1 MADLLDS
8 IEWRAVECLNAN
20 PAHGVEN
27 ALKQGY
33 RDDMG
38 IVLQSDTDEQ
48 LLIQIPF
55 QQAVKLQSVTIASND
70 GDQAPRRVK
79 LFINRASL
87 GFSEA
92 ADFAAT
98 QEFELTEQQLGGE
111 PVQLKYV
118 KFQAVNHL
126 SIFVEDNQGDEEVTR
141 VGKIQLLGAA
151 GQTMNVAEIKKVEEG
166 Q

>member
-27 ALKQGY
+27 AFKQVLSAACMPKCQLPATDFQAYQTCAERVIIHARTVITTSQCTSADESSLPQGY

-55 QQAVKLQSVTIASND
+55 QQGELLMVD
-70 GDQAPRRVK
+70 Y
-79 LFINRASL
+79 
-87 GFSEA
+87 
-92 ADFAAT
+92 AT
-98 QEFELTEQQLGGE
+98 Q
-111 PVQLKYV
+111 
-118 KFQAVNHL
+118 H
-126 SIFVEDNQGDEEVTR
+126 VED
-141 VGKIQLLGAA
+141 A
-151 GQTMNVAEIKKVEEG
+151 TMLSAT
-166 Q
+166 

>member
-27 ALKQGY
+27 ALKQVLSAACMPVCQLQSIGSHNQTCVGRVTIHVRTIVATSQRTLNDDVSSSQQGY

-55 QQAVKLQSVTIASND
+55 QQGELLVTD
-70 GDQAPRRVK
+70 Y
-79 LFINRASL
+79 
-87 GFSEA
+87 A
-92 ADFAAT
+92 ADHVYACDYALYDRIST
-98 QEFELTEQQLGGE
+98 LLLSD
-111 PVQLKYV
+111 VQP
-118 KFQAVNHL
+118 
-126 SIFVEDNQGDEEVTR
+126 
-141 VGKIQLLGAA
+141 
-151 GQTMNVAEIKKVEEG
+151 
-166 Q
+166 

>member
-27 ALKQGY
+27 ALKQVLSAACMPKCQLHITGSQDHQLCIGSVMIHVRTVIATAIQRTLNDDGSSSQQGY

-55 QQAVKLQSVTIASND
+55 QQGELLMTD
-70 GDQAPRRVK
+70 C
-79 LFINRASL
+79 
-87 GFSEA
+87 A
-92 ADFAAT
+92 A
-98 QEFELTEQQLGGE
+98 Q
-111 PVQLKYV
+111 
-118 KFQAVNHL
+118 
-126 SIFVEDNQGDEEVTR
+126 R
-141 VGKIQLLGAA
+141 
-151 GQTMNVAEIKKVEEG
+151 MVACPWPA
-166 Q
+166 